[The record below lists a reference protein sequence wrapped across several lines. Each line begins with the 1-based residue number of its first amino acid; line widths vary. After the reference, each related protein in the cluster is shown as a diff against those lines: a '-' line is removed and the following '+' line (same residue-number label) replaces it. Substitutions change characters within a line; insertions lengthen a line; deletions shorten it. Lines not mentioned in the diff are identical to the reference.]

1 MILRRLAAAIA
12 EQNWVTVIL
21 EVVIVV
27 VGIFLGLQASEWS
40 QNREDRRTEVVYL
53 KRIASD
59 LDASLTQTTSNQ
71 EFQTRHARYGALVLQ
86 ALRKCD
92 LQPDQRDQFASGI
105 YLVAKHSAAA
115 FVQASLQEL
124 LSAGRLTIIR
134 NSSLRQMLVEMLQAY
149 DDHLFYMSDVQLRV
163 APHVNYIDSVA
174 PIIVD
179 STIGGGVDVTWD
191 MLDADFEKLCGDRRF
206 YTAMAASLNYT
217 WDSTNSLI
225 SWRDQLSHAKS
236 EVEAE
241 LVRLGRLTQ

>member
-12 EQNWVTVIL
+12 EQNWSTVLL

-27 VGIFLGLQASEWS
+27 VGIYLGLQASEWS
-40 QNREDRRTEVVYL
+40 QNREDRRAEIVYL
-53 KRIASD
+53 ERIAAD
-59 LDASLTQTTSNQ
+59 LETSLSQTASSK
-71 EFQTRHARYGALVLQ
+71 EFQIRHAKYGALVLK
-86 ALRKCD
+86 ALRGCD
-92 LQPDQRDQFASGI
+92 LQSEQRDQFASGI
-105 YLVAKHSAAA
+105 YLVGKHNAAA

-134 NSSLRQMLVEMLQAY
+134 NSPLRQILVEMLQVY

-179 STIGGGVDVTWD
+179 SAISGGADITWD
-191 MLDADFEKLCGDRRF
+191 MLDADFETLCDDRRF

-217 WDSTNSLI
+217 WDSTESLI
-225 SWRDQLSHAKS
+225 SWMNRLSQAKS

-241 LVRLGRLTQ
+241 LARLGGFAQ